1 MKKVK
6 MHQGCLG
13 QEMVA
18 TGESAPPA
26 PKCRCKKMVEYAYA
40 NELIKTNQAKWVVV
54 KRTPVEVIEDCSFC
68 EAMTDVEKK
77 NCALCAGSGK
87 VNGLREIETY
97 NNDIVLM
104 SQMSVDVKNKKYRR
118 NTRAKTPRVA
128 TIEKKHIIRAFV
140 DDLKYAVERIKE
152 YEVMIQESLA
162 WFGPLNRCL
171 MGARLRTEKTGEV
184 LTPGLSEPKDEVKSY
199 PPGSIT
205 FSDGTKNKSWYWKVE
220 GRRFDYG
227 RTI

>member
-1 MKKVK
+1 
-6 MHQGCLG
+6 MHQGCIG

-26 PKCRCKKMVEYAYA
+26 PKCRCKKMVDWSYA
-40 NELIKTNQAKWVVV
+40 NELIKTNQAKWVVI
-54 KRTPVEVIEDCSFC
+54 KRTPVEVIEDCSLC
-68 EAMTDVEKK
+68 EAMTDAEKK
-77 NCALCAGSGK
+77 SCALCSGSGK
-87 VNGLREIETY
+87 VKGLIDMGPLAETY
-97 NNDIVLM
+97 NDDIVLM
-104 SQMSVDVKNKKYRR
+104 SQISVDVKNKKYRR

-152 YEVMIQESLA
+152 YEAMIQEDLVE
-162 WFGPLNRCL
+162 FG
-171 MGARLRTEKTGEV
+171 AELREGMKDGKKGKTV
-184 LTPGLSEPKDEVKSY
+184 VPGHPEPKNEVISY

-205 FSDGTKNKSWYWKVE
+205 FSDGSKNKSWYWTVE

-227 RTI
+227 RNL

>member
-1 MKKVK
+1 MKKVR
-6 MHQGCLG
+6 MHQGCIG

-26 PKCRCKKMVEYAYA
+26 PKCRCKKLVSYVQA
-40 NELIKTNQAKWVVV
+40 NEFVKTGAAKWVVTT
-54 KRTPVEVIEDCSFC
+54 RTPVEVIEDCSFC
-68 EAMTDVEKK
+68 FEMTDSEKK
-77 NCALCAGSGK
+77 SCALCAGSGK
-87 VNGLREIETY
+87 IKVLREIEKF

-104 SQMSVDVKNKKYRR
+104 SQMSVDTKNKKYRR

-140 DDLKYAVERIKE
+140 DDLKYAVQRIEE
-152 YEVMIQESLA
+152 YESMIQEELGE
-162 WFGPLNRCL
+162 FG
-171 MGARLRTEKTGEV
+171 AELRDSKTGEIV
-184 LTPGLSEPKDEVKSY
+184 KPANPEPEDKVEFF

-205 FSDGTKNKSWYWKVE
+205 FSDGSKNKSSYWKIE
-220 GRRFDYG
+220 GRRYDYG

>member
-26 PKCRCKKMVEYAYA
+26 PKCRCKKMVDYVYA
-40 NELIKTNQAKWVVV
+40 NELIKTNQAKWVVIE
-54 KRTPVEVIEDCSFC
+54 RTPVDVIEGCSFC
-68 EAMTDVEKK
+68 LDMTDVEKK
-77 NCALCAGSGK
+77 SCSLCAGLGK
-87 VNGLREIETY
+87 IKVLREIEKF

-128 TIEKKHIIRAFV
+128 TIEAKHIKRAYV
-140 DDLKYAVERIKE
+140 DDLRYAVERIKE
-152 YEVMIQESLA
+152 YEAMIQEELGE
-162 WFGPLNRCL
+162 FG
-171 MGARLRTEKTGEV
+171 AELRDSKTGEIAKQGN
-184 LTPGLSEPKDEVKSY
+184 PEPKEEVKSY

-205 FSDGTKNKSWYWKVE
+205 FADGTKNVSWYWTVE

-227 RTI
+227 RNL